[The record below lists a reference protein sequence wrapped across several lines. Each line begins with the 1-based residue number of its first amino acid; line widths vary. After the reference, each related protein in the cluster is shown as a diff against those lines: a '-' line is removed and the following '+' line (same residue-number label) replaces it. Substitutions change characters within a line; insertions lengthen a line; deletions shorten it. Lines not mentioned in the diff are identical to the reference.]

1 MWGWRVEQTLP
12 LHFENVIEE
21 LWVGAVGSS
30 GAFKGFQGGCK
41 QYGGSIRWTLLA
53 LSTDPDE
60 YTIPLEVSRP
70 CRGRETDTDA
80 DTDTDIDIDAGTEGG
95 HATFSLFYSHHRE
108 LSLVSL
114 GHCAR

>member
-21 LWVGAVGSS
+21 LWVGAVGSL
-30 GAFKGFQGGCK
+30 GAFRGFQGGCK

-60 YTIPLEVSRP
+60 YTIPIEVSRP

-80 DTDTDIDIDAGTEGG
+80 DTDT
-95 HATFSLFYSHHRE
+95 
-108 LSLVSL
+108 
-114 GHCAR
+114 